1 MGVADMTRMCGCA
14 PFFAER
20 AALLHAEAVL
30 LVRDGK
36 TEIVKA
42 HVLREQGVRADGD
55 IAHALLQRGFDRA
68 FFLLPSSSR
77 SEGIRGCRTARE
89 SPAKVFTCCCAKI
102 SVGAMKALWYPARC
116 AAHKKRRRDKRF
128 AAADIALQK
137 ARHPLAGRHIAQC
150 LVRGAPLRSRRRKR
164 GERHKTL

>member
-1 MGVADMTRMCGCA
+1 MRLRAL
-14 PFFAER
+14 FAER

-68 FFLLPSSSR
+68 FFLCLHR
-77 SEGIRGCRTARE
+77 AGQKAYADAERRE
-89 SPAKVFTCCCAKI
+89 
-102 SVGAMKALWYPARC
+102 KALQGFYMLLRQNLRRRHESALVSGPLCRPQ
-116 AAHKKRRRDKRF
+116 KRRRDKRF
-128 AAADIALQK
+128 AAADIAL
-137 ARHPLAGRHIAQC
+137 
-150 LVRGAPLRSRRRKR
+150 
-164 GERHKTL
+164 